1 MPSPLRQAA
10 LNLGERLDEDL
21 IPALISAASLDASE
35 VREALDATGLAW
47 HDPARGRTAAV
58 AELDASAA
66 QVLRRSVNQATL
78 RGGLA
83 GLAGFAAI
91 PPEAVAALVQLLHL
105 AQRLAIIYGHDPDTD
120 RGRVWLVRALA
131 GAMEVEL
138 PRQGRWDLRLSH
150 LKDAMLQANAE
161 GPDRS
166 AWLARTLTLRAA
178 GTLGARLTR
187 LIPGLSSGISAASA
201 RRTLRRQG
209 QRMISVYQRSWEGA
223 LLLEGP
229 VEDAIEVP

>member
-1 MPSPLRQAA
+1 MPSPLHQAA
-10 LNLGERLDEDL
+10 RNLGERLDEDL
-21 IPALISAASLDASE
+21 IPGLIAAASLDMAE
-35 VREALDATGLAW
+35 VRAALDADGLAW
-47 HDPARGRTAAV
+47 HDPARGRVAHR

-66 QVLRRSVNQATL
+66 QVLRSSINRATL

-83 GLAGFAAI
+83 GLAGFASI
-91 PPEAVAALVQLLHL
+91 PPEALAALLQLLHL
-105 AQRLAIIYGHDPDTD
+105 AQRLAVIYGHDPDTD
-120 RGRVWLVRALA
+120 RGRVWVVRALA
-131 GAMEVEL
+131 AAMEVEL

-150 LKDAMLQANAE
+150 LREALLMARAE

-178 GTLGARLTR
+178 GTLGARVTR
-187 LIPGLSSGISAASA
+187 LVPGLSSGISAASA

-209 QRMISVYQRSWEGA
+209 ARMMAVYQRSWEGA

-229 VEDAIEVP
+229 VEDAIELP